1 MATNSSHTRYRKKR
15 VSEINVVPYIDVMLV
30 LLVIFMI
37 TAPLLTEGV
46 NVDLPQASAKA
57 LEQIDEKPLVVSVD
71 AKGKFYLNTENDPE
85 TPIDARTLVN
95 RVVAMRR
102 LHPKSAVYVR
112 GDENA
117 SYGQVVTVMALLQK
131 TGIGNVGLI
140 TRPIK
145 MSGK

>member
-1 MATNSSHTRYRKKR
+1 MAINPPHQRYRKKR

-46 NVDLPQASAKA
+46 SVDLPQAAAKS
-57 LEQIDEKPLVVSVD
+57 LDQTDEKPLVVSVD
-71 AKGKFYLNTENDPE
+71 AKGKFYLNTENAPE

-102 LHPKSAVYVR
+102 LHPKSSVYVR
-112 GDENA
+112 GDEKA

-131 TGIGNVGLI
+131 AGITNVGLI
-140 TRPIK
+140 TRPIRGA
-145 MSGK
+145 GK